1 MLAVSL
7 QNRDEE
13 SFMLRNRLSEQDQE
27 TKRCIDKLK
36 ADIRVQ
42 IEEAVSSE
50 KRIWE
55 KEQKYVENEQNRQRK

>member
-1 MLAVSL
+1 
-7 QNRDEE
+7 
-13 SFMLRNRLSEQDQE
+13 MLRNRLSEQDQE